1 MKLHPYKIPIKE
13 MVERYQ
19 RLYTA
24 AIIDIFQERN
34 MHHQWLGPDIKCRTK
49 ELGGDVVA
57 GFAFTV
63 QWIFDPRPDERDRP
77 AAKMVESYPEDSI
90 IVVDAGADQVS
101 GFWGELATNVCIRNG
116 VKGAVI
122 NGGAKDTGFV
132 KMMGFPIFC
141 RFTTPVDGFYRS
153 RLRGW
158 QIPIWFN
165 DILIHPG
172 DFIVGGINF
181 GCGSSRAL
189 AGLLKDG
196 RRPLPRPLGEGWG
209 EGQRLPPEFPSP
221 TACRHA
227 DGQNGPRAS
236 PGCRRTRLAPIRDRP
251 GGDNSRTR

>member
-19 RLYTA
+19 HLYTA

-49 ELGGDVVA
+49 ELGGEVVA

-77 AAKMVESYPEDSI
+77 AAKMVASYPEDSI
-90 IVVDAGADQVS
+90 IVVDAGADQIS
-101 GFWGELATNVCIRNG
+101 GFWGELATTVCIRNG
-116 VKGAVI
+116 VNGTVI

-153 RLRGW
+153 RLRSW
-158 QIPIWFN
+158 QIPIWIN
-165 DILIHPG
+165 DILIRPG
-172 DFIVGGINF
+172 DFIVGDSDGVLVIPQEIAEEVLVETERRVEEESETRKLLKQ
-181 GCGSSRAL
+181 GVSPQEASRAT
-189 AGLLKDG
+189 GRKD
-196 RRPLPRPLGEGWG
+196 L
-209 EGQRLPPEFPSP
+209 
-221 TACRHA
+221 
-227 DGQNGPRAS
+227 
-236 PGCRRTRLAPIRDRP
+236 
-251 GGDNSRTR
+251 

>member
-24 AIIDIFQERN
+24 AIIDVFQERN

-77 AAKMVESYPEDSI
+77 AAKMVASYPEDGI
-90 IVVDAGADQVS
+90 IVVDAGADQIS
-101 GFWGELATNVCIRNG
+101 GFWGELATTVCIRNG
-116 VKGAVI
+116 VNGAVI

-132 KMMGFPIFC
+132 KMTGFPIFC

-158 QIPIWFN
+158 QIPIWIN
-165 DILIHPG
+165 DILIRPG
-172 DFIVGGINF
+172 DFIVGDSDGVLVIPQEIAEEILVEIERRVEEESETREMLKQ
-181 GCGSSRAL
+181 GVSPEEASRL
-189 AGLLKDG
+189 TGRKD
-196 RRPLPRPLGEGWG
+196 L
-209 EGQRLPPEFPSP
+209 
-221 TACRHA
+221 
-227 DGQNGPRAS
+227 
-236 PGCRRTRLAPIRDRP
+236 
-251 GGDNSRTR
+251 